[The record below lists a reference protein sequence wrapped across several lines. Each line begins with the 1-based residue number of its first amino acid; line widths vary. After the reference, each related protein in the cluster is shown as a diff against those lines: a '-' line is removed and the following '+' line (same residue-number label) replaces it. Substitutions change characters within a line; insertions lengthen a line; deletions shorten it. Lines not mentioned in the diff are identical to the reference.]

1 MQKKILKN
9 NVKEWLIT
17 FGFLAVATV
26 TGYILTSLQ
35 DNHLNVAMIYM
46 LAVVFTARFTSG
58 FIYGTV
64 SSFISVF
71 CINYLFAYP
80 YFAFNFTK
88 KGYPLMFLS
97 MLGIS
102 LITNAMT
109 LEIKKQ
115 AKIAQENEKQATEL
129 FEITKE
135 LQKEQEEI
143 KIEAAKEKLR
153 TDLFRA
159 VSHDLR
165 TPLTTI
171 LGASSAILENKEIL
185 SKEEQHKLLSD
196 IHEDAEW
203 LIRMVENL
211 LSVTRISEGIA
222 KLNKNDEV
230 VEEIVAESLSKI
242 KKHYPDASVKVKV
255 PDELLIASMDATLIE
270 QVIINLIEN
279 AIQHSGSADISFN
292 VFSKNNEILFE
303 VKDKGK
309 GISEN
314 DLPHLFKE
322 YYTTS
327 EEKSDSTKNMGIGLS
342 VCMSI
347 VKAHGGTLTAQN
359 APEGGAVFQFTLKGK

>member
-1 MQKKILKN
+1 MQKRPL
-9 NVKEWLIT
+9 VKRIKEGLIT
-17 FGFLAVATV
+17 VSILAVATI

-46 LAVVFTARFTSG
+46 LAVVFTARFTSSY
-58 FIYGTV
+58 IYGTIV
-64 SSFISVF
+64 SFISVI
-71 CINYLFAYP
+71 CINYLFTYP
-80 YFAFNFTK
+80 YFAFNFTQ

-109 LEIKKQ
+109 IEIKRQ

-129 FEITKE
+129 FEMTKK
-135 LQKEQEEI
+135 LQKEQEKI

-153 TDLFRA
+153 SDLFRA

-171 LGASSAILENKEIL
+171 LGASSTILENGSNL
-185 SKEEQHKLLSD
+185 SKSEQYKLLSD
-196 IHEDAEW
+196 IKEDSEW
-203 LIRMVENL
+203 LVRMVENL
-211 LSVTRISEGIA
+211 LSVTRISEGVA

-230 VEEIVAESLSKI
+230 IEEIVAESLAKV
-242 KKHYPDASVKVKV
+242 KKHYPNASVKAKV
-255 PDELLIASMDATLIE
+255 PDEMLIVPMDATLIE

-279 AIQHSGSADISFN
+279 AIQHSGSDDISFD
-292 VFSKNNEILFE
+292 VFKGESDIIFE
-303 VKDKGK
+303 VRDKGK
-309 GISEN
+309 GIPEE
-314 DLPHLFKE
+314 DFPHLFKE

-327 EEKSDSTKNMGIGLS
+327 GQKSDSAKNMGIGLS

-347 VKAHGGTLTAQN
+347 VKAHGGIITAEN
-359 APEGGAVFQFTLKGK
+359 AVDGGAIFRFTLKGK